1 MNYRFR
7 SFKYIF
13 LLSFIKMPLDLVAR
27 ARSMDGS
34 ADLKWR
40 NADHSLAYNI
50 GGPRSA
56 AQGRSLDWK
65 TKNGANQKA
74 GLNQATKFSS
84 SISPRNVKYNYANTK
99 HSVSIPRYFYKG
111 GPIQIKNLLATCWRL
126 HYLKCPG
133 KNWQASLS
141 MKKDR
146 NDKLKE
152 HPCCKLVSR
161 PVSAS
166 LPSNRISR
174 WLS

>member
-1 MNYRFR
+1 
-7 SFKYIF
+7 
-13 LLSFIKMPLDLVAR
+13 MPLDLVAR

-65 TKNGANQKA
+65 KKNGSNVKNSYN
-74 GLNQATKFSS
+74 LKFSS
-84 SISPRNVKYNYANTK
+84 SITPRNVRYNYANTK
-99 HSVSIPRYFYKG
+99 NSVSIPRYFYKG

-126 HYLKCPG
+126 HYLRCPG
-133 KNWQASLS
+133 KNWQESLS
-141 MKKDR
+141 R
-146 NDKLKE
+146 ENNINDKSKE
-152 HPCCKLVSR
+152 HPCCKLVSQ
-161 PVSAS
+161 PVSGNI
-166 LPSNRISR
+166 PSNRISR